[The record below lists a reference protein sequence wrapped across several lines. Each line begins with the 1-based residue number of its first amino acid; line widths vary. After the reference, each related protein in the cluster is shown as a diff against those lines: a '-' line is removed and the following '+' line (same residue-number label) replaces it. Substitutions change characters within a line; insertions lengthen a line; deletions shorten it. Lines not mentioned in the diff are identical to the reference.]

1 MTAAELT
8 EIEAGSHWLN
18 RLADGRLDPL
28 AKFID
33 ALDMNECD
41 AGEIAVAIMD
51 ATAPNGVEAGCKIH
65 LRVYPI
71 EKKMILDAA
80 KGAKL
85 NEFIRGA
92 ILEKIMRELNEKG
105 TR

>member
-8 EIEAGSHWLN
+8 EIEAGTHWLN
-18 RLADGRLDPL
+18 LLADGRLDPL

-33 ALDMNECD
+33 ALDIAD
-41 AGEIAVAIMD
+41 LSAGEIAVAIMD
-51 ATAPNGVEAGCKIH
+51 ATQPHGVDAGCKIH

>member
-8 EIEAGSHWLN
+8 EIEAGNHWLN
-18 RLADGRLDPL
+18 RLAEERDITPL

-33 ALDMNECD
+33 ELDMNECD

-51 ATAPNGVEAGCKIH
+51 ATAPNGVTAETKIH

-92 ILEKIMRELNEKG
+92 ILEKIMRE
-105 TR
+105 R

>member
-1 MTAAELT
+1 MTTAELAQVA
-8 EIEAGSHWLN
+8 AGTHWLN

-28 AKFID
+28 ADFID

-92 ILEKIMRELNEKG
+92 ILEKIMRDRQPG
-105 TR
+105 

>member
-1 MTAAELT
+1 MMTAAELAQ
-8 EIEAGSHWLN
+8 IEAGTHWLN

-33 ALDMNECD
+33 ELDMNDCD
-41 AGEIAVAIMD
+41 AGEIAVAIMN
-51 ATAPNGVEAGCKIH
+51 ATALNGVDAGCKIH

-71 EKKMILDAA
+71 EKKMILGAA
-80 KGAKL
+80 KGQKL

-92 ILEKIMRELNEKG
+92 ILEKIMRE
-105 TR
+105 R

>member
-1 MTAAELT
+1 MTASELVQV
-8 EIEAGSHWLN
+8 EAGTHWLN
-18 RLADGRLDPL
+18 RLADDRLDPL

-33 ALDMNECD
+33 ELDMNECD

-92 ILEKIMRELNEKG
+92 VLEKIMRD
-105 TR
+105 RQPA